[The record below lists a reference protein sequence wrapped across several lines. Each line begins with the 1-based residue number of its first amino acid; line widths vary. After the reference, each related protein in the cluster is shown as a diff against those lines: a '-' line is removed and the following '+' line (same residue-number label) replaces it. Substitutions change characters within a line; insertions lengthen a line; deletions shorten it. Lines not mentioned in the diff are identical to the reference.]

1 MRSKTALQELFSYDT
16 SSSVKVVR
24 EYVKKYESL
33 DELLRLNPK
42 ILKAAHVDLAQVLS
56 ESKTGRDGG
65 YTSEQIFRSLMVMFI
80 ERWTY
85 RQTVIQIDTSDV
97 LQQFVRLGWKPMMDF
112 TFLSKAFGALSEP
125 TWEIINQKLSQ
136 YAKENE
142 MISGEKLRMDT
153 TVYETN
159 IHYPTD
165 SSLLWDGYRTVARL
179 LKNLRE
185 EMRAVGLCHRFHIKK
200 VKKLMYFI
208 ARNGKSK
215 SKRTQQKV
223 KRAYRNLLE
232 RVAWIV
238 EIARCVFAKLFDPLL
253 PELDELKHYC
263 PLVKKVMDQ
272 TERRVFQ
279 GEKVPADEKLYSIF
293 EEHTE
298 LIIRGKAG
306 KPVEFGHK
314 YLVAQSEEK
323 FITHYQT
330 METQQADT
338 ALLEPALQ
346 AHRDLFGDLPD
357 VLAADKGFYE
367 SREKLAEL
375 TEKIET
381 VAIGKKGRRTQ
392 EETERETSEEF
403 KEGQRFRA
411 GSEGSISV
419 LKRAYKL
426 KKCLFKGFKN
436 FAVSVGCA
444 VFCHNLVLLTKL

>member
-1 MRSKTALQELFSYDT
+1 
-16 SSSVKVVR
+16 
-24 EYVKKYESL
+24 
-33 DELLRLNPK
+33 
-42 ILKAAHVDLAQVLS
+42 
-56 ESKTGRDGG
+56 
-65 YTSEQIFRSLMVMFI
+65 MVMFI
-80 ERWTY
+80 EQWTL

-112 TFLSKAFGALSEP
+112 TFLSKAFCALTEP
-125 TWEIINQKLSQ
+125 TWEIINQKLSR
-136 YAKENE
+136 YAKEGE

-165 SSLLWDGYRTVARL
+165 SSLLWDGYRTLAHL
-179 LKNLRE
+179 LKRLRE
-185 EMRAVGLCHRFHIKK
+185 ELRAVGLCHRFHTKK
-200 VKKLMYFI
+200 VKRLMYFI
-208 ARNGKSK
+208 ARNGKSQ
-215 SKRTQQKV
+215 SKRTQKKV

-232 RVAWIV
+232 RAAWILEV
-238 EIARCVFAKLFDPLL
+238 ARCVLAKLFDPLL
-253 PELDELKHYC
+253 PELEELKRYC
-263 PLVKKVMDQ
+263 PLVEKGMDQ

-279 GEKVPADEKLYSIF
+279 GESVPAAEKVYSIF

-298 LIIRGKAG
+298 RLIRGKAG

-314 YLVAQSEEK
+314 ILLAQSGEK
-323 FITHYQT
+323 FITHYQVL
-330 METQQADT
+330 ETRKEDT
-338 ALLEPALQ
+338 ELLEPALQ
-346 AHRDLFGDLPD
+346 AHCDLFGDLPD

-367 SREKLAEL
+367 SREQLAEL

-392 EETERETSEEF
+392 EETERETTDEF

-411 GSEGSISV
+411 GSEGTISV

-444 VFCHNLVLLTKL
+444 VFCHNLVLLSKL